1 MSRSLRLGSLAAC
14 SASLLLLGACGG
26 GSDRATDPTPTAPD
40 TLDVFTPGN
49 IFSPTSAEIRRGGTI
64 RFRLSES
71 PDRRG
76 HNVIFTG
83 NMAGAPANIPVLK
96 DTMVTRTF
104 NRQGTFPY
112 SCTVHPGMDGDVVVK

>member
-1 MSRSLRLGSLAAC
+1 MSRSLRLGSLAAFTT
-14 SASLLLLGACGG
+14 SLLLLGACGG
-26 GSDRATDPTPTAPD
+26 GSDRPTDPTPTRPD

-83 NMAGAPANIPVLK
+83 GVSGAPANIPVLK
-96 DTMVTRTF
+96 DTIVARTF
-104 NRQGTFPY
+104 AQQGTFPY
-112 SCTVHPGMDGDVVVK
+112 SCTVHPGMDGDVVVR